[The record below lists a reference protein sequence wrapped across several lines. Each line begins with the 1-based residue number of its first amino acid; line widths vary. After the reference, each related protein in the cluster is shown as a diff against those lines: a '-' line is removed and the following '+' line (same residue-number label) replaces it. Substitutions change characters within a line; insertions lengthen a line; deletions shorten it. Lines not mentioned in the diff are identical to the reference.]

1 MRAPRI
7 SPHTLARHSFLP
19 PPTLYSTTSEQ
30 RTAMPTFSRIVG
42 VGVVFIAVMLS
53 VAQLYT
59 TFAGQGALASV
70 GSDSEAR
77 LDTMKRVAAAKA
89 AVCSD
94 VGGVW
99 VSGSCTVK
107 PTHTTATE
115 VAAVAAAKAAVCSD
129 VGGVW
134 ASGSCTITPTHT
146 TATKAVAVDAANTQL
161 AKELPQHHAP
171 RLLAIP
177 ERPSAAPTTATP
189 TTAAPVTTAAPTT
202 AAPATTAT
210 PATTAAPTTAT
221 PSVEGL
227 LPSAVVRNLPGSSTH
242 GAGTTSTTTASTA
255 TDAPIATA
263 ATTAA
268 ATDNAGTISTTTAS
282 TATATAT
289 DAPIDPNAAIAAAT
303 ATSFVEEGKTVQG
316 GGRRLTRA
324 ASATPRYRVPDPKYG
339 LPMPKHGAPLTLDT
353 DTLEPTGVACKM
365 PFTHEGTEYHTCKDY
380 KQGTW
385 CETLDSKEDSF
396 KWGYCTHSD
405 KPAFGDTYDRKRPY
419 YTVTMSRDQGKWGKP
434 CKEPENR
441 GCNDFNHEGTYQG
454 KWCLIHFD
462 AKDKG
467 KESEQKWGWCSK
479 PNVPG
484 WDKMQDATNPPPP
497 SETTDAPGTASTVVS
512 TADTAA
518 AALNKD
524 GLRLTYTLPVDMPI
538 GQYDLRLKGG
548 RLPPSKMEFVVSLI

>member
-1 MRAPRI
+1 M
-7 SPHTLARHSFLP
+7 
-19 PPTLYSTTSEQ
+19 
-30 RTAMPTFSRIVG
+30 
-42 VGVVFIAVMLS
+42 
-53 VAQLYT
+53 
-59 TFAGQGALASV
+59 
-70 GSDSEAR
+70 
-77 LDTMKRVAAAKA
+77 
-89 AVCSD
+89 
-94 VGGVW
+94 
-99 VSGSCTVK
+99 
-107 PTHTTATE
+107 
-115 VAAVAAAKAAVCSD
+115 
-129 VGGVW
+129 
-134 ASGSCTITPTHT
+134 
-146 TATKAVAVDAANTQL
+146 
-161 AKELPQHHAP
+161 
-171 RLLAIP
+171 
-177 ERPSAAPTTATP
+177 
-189 TTAAPVTTAAPTT
+189 
-202 AAPATTAT
+202 
-210 PATTAAPTTAT
+210 
-221 PSVEGL
+221 
-227 LPSAVVRNLPGSSTH
+227 
-242 GAGTTSTTTASTA
+242 
-255 TDAPIATA
+255 
-263 ATTAA
+263 
-268 ATDNAGTISTTTAS
+268 
-282 TATATAT
+282 
-289 DAPIDPNAAIAAAT
+289 
-303 ATSFVEEGKTVQG
+303 
-316 GGRRLTRA
+316 TRA

>member
-1 MRAPRI
+1 MHTFTTAKPTVITVGGCKCKASWKYGGVTYAGTCSMEDSSKPWCYVTDGANPCTGTPAGSSGDGGQTWDICPASAASGTTAPAAP
-7 SPHTLARHSFLP
+7 S
-19 PPTLYSTTSEQ
+19 STTVAPEADAGLAV
-30 RTAMPTFSRIVG
+30 TDEELAILAMP
-42 VGVVFIAVMLS
+42 LS
-53 VAQLYT
+53 
-59 TFAGQGALASV
+59 S
-70 GSDSEAR
+70 
-77 LDTMKRVAAAKA
+77 
-89 AVCSD
+89 
-94 VGGVW
+94 
-99 VSGSCTVK
+99 
-107 PTHTTATE
+107 TTAKP
-115 VAAVAAAKAAVCSD
+115 AATNNAILAALLS
-129 VGGVW
+129 
-134 ASGSCTITPTHT
+134 ST
-146 TATKAVAVDAANTQL
+146 T
-161 AKELPQHHAP
+161 
-171 RLLAIP
+171 
-177 ERPSAAPTTATP
+177 AAPTTATP
-189 TTAAPVTTAAPTT
+189 TTATPTTAAPITTAAPTT
-202 AAPATTAT
+202 ATPATTAT
-210 PATTAAPTTAT
+210 PTTTAAPTTAT

-242 GAGTTSTTTASTA
+242 GAGTTSTTTAST
-255 TDAPIATA
+255 
-263 ATTAA
+263 
-268 ATDNAGTISTTTAS
+268 TTAS
-282 TATATAT
+282 TAT

-303 ATSFVEEGKTVQG
+303 ATSFVEEGKTVQE

-324 ASATPRYRVPDPKYG
+324 TSATPRYRVPDPKYG
-339 LPMPKHGAPLTLDT
+339 LPMPKHGAPLTLDV

-365 PFTHEGTEYHTCKDY
+365 PFTYEGTEYHTCKDY

-385 CETLDSKEDSF
+385 CETLDSKKDSF

-518 AALNKD
+518 AALSKD

-548 RLPPSKMEFVVSLI
+548 RLPPSKMEFVVSLILNVLHGFEQTAQ